1 VIAVALMRAMMMMS
15 MVVVLMMVGA
25 AALCI
30 LAASSSVVLVSQIAI
45 SRVVFF
51 TEGGSAALTARVSVV
66 PCQRTTV
73 TTRRATFARGN
84 RNRCVGFQS

>member
-1 VIAVALMRAMMMMS
+1 MGRCCDCGGVDEGDDDDVDGGAADDGG
-15 MVVVLMMVGA
+15 GA

-51 TEGGSAALTARVSVV
+51 TEGVRAVICCAHGARV
-66 PCQRTTV
+66 C
-73 TTRRATFARGN
+73 RAMSAIRIREHN
-84 RNRCVGFQS
+84 R